1 MQRARDQRIPEL
13 DGWRV
18 LLIFVVCWF
27 HTWQQSWLTPR
38 IGSLSLDFLVR
49 AGYMTVDGT
58 ILLSGFL
65 LYLPWARCLRAG
77 GVLPETR
84 DFYRRRAARILPSF
98 YVFILLEL
106 AFVIVPQGLY
116 ASAGFMAEDLAA
128 HFTFVFNW
136 FRRTYLSSPIFGGS
150 WTLAVEMQFYLM
162 FPLLARPSVKRPAA
176 VLLGMLA
183 AAGYWRGWCLWHF
196 GEYSM
201 VVNQLPSFLDVYAL
215 GMALA
220 VAYVRLDERRREN
233 GQTLWQQLA
242 ATAVFL
248 LALWGCVLV
257 LQAQARENGYPA
269 IQGGQ
274 MIRRPVWALLLGAAM
289 LSLPFTVLPVRWLFG
304 NRAMGFLAG
313 ISMNCYLVHQVV
325 SVQLKHWNIPYSEF
339 ENPNMA
345 GDPVWQG
352 QYTALCVG
360 IALAIAIAL
369 TYLVEKPCARLML
382 KARQKGPAAP
392 ATGEG

>member
-77 GVLPETR
+77 TALPDTR

-106 AFVIVPQGLY
+106 AIVIVPQGLY
-116 ASAGFMAEDLAA
+116 ASPAFMAEDLAA
-128 HFTFVFNW
+128 HFTFIFNW

-150 WTLAVEMQFYLM
+150 WTLAVEVQFYLM
-162 FPLLARPSVKRPAA
+162 FPLLARLSAKRPAA
-176 VLLGMLA
+176 VMLA
-183 AAGYWRGWCLWHF
+183 LCAAAAYWRDWCLRYF
-196 GEYSM
+196 SEYSM

-220 VAYVRLDERRREN
+220 VAYTFLDERRREK
-233 GQTLWQQLA
+233 GEPLWQQLA
-242 ATAVFL
+242 ATGVFL
-248 LALWGCVLV
+248 LALWGCALV
-257 LQAQARENGYPA
+257 MQEQARENGYPA
-269 IQGGQ
+269 LQGGQ
-274 MIRRPVWALLLGAAM
+274 MIRRPVWALLLGAGM
-289 LSLPFTVLPVRWLFG
+289 LSLPFAVRPLRWLFG
-304 NRAMGFLAG
+304 NRAMRFLAG
-313 ISMNCYLVHQVV
+313 ISMNYYLVHQVV

-345 GDPVWQG
+345 GDTAWQG
-352 QYTALCVG
+352 PYTALCVG
-360 IALAIAIAL
+360 ISLAIAIAM
-369 TYLVEKPCARLML
+369 TYLVEKPCARLLMRA
-382 KARQKGPAAP
+382 KRRKKTAP
-392 ATGEG
+392 GMGEG